1 MSSLL
6 DKRSTPA
13 GKSEVDLFSLPPTQ
27 VAIERGYWTEV
38 FLKHS
43 LTDNGPFEFHIPPDP
58 SYIDLSKNYIFMEV
72 SIEVEAGAL
81 VAPIN
86 LLGKTI
92 FKQVKLFL
100 NNKACFD
107 SGDSYAYICYLE
119 NELNNGNEAKTTHM
133 EAAMYERDM
142 VGELEGKE
150 SRSIKY
156 RGSKFVNAN
165 RVQIMANLNCDL
177 FSQERLLISHTDVRL
192 ELHRNSD
199 AFCLLTWDE
208 KPCALKLH
216 KLSWFVRKVDLA
228 PSLSLNIE
236 TYLSKET
243 AKYPIRRMVC
253 KTMNIDK
260 GNRDTANLVLTN
272 GQLPRR
278 VIVTF
283 VSKDSYFGNVQK
295 NPFYFKPFNVREI
308 TLYAGGYAFPRNALQ
323 MNFKKSRYIHG
334 YVNLLETLNIAQNDK
349 GCITLREFADGYFFY
364 AVDLTPDGSDNTFWE
379 LVSEGTCT
387 VRVVFNEDLN
397 EDIKMLCFCEFDNL
411 VTIDKNR
418 NVFLDYS
425 T

>member
-6 DKRSTPA
+6 DKRSVPA

-27 VAIERGYWTEV
+27 VAIERGYWTEI

-72 SIEVEAGAL
+72 SIENGTDIT

-86 LLGKTI
+86 LLGKTL
-92 FKQVKLFL
+92 FKQVKLFI

-107 SGDSYAYICYLE
+107 SGDNYAYTCYIE

-133 EAAMYERDM
+133 EAAMYERDA
-142 VGELEGKE
+142 VGELEKE
-150 SRSIKY
+150 TSVSIVY
-156 RGSKFVNAN
+156 RASKFKDGN
-165 RVQIMANLNCDL
+165 RVQIMASLNCDL
-177 FSQERLLISHTDVRL
+177 FAQERLLLSHTDVRL

-199 AFCLLTWDE
+199 AFSLLAWQDGDVS
-208 KPCALKLH
+208 LKLH

-228 PSLSLNIE
+228 PSLSLSIE
-236 TYLSKET
+236 SYLTKEP

-253 KTMNIDK
+253 KTINIEK

-283 VSKDSYFGNVQK
+283 VAKDAYFGNFAK

-308 TLYAGGYAFPRNALQ
+308 TLYAGGYAFPRSPII
-323 MNFKKSRYIHG
+323 MNFKKSRYVQG

-349 GCITLREFADGYFFY
+349 SCITLREFADGYFFY

-387 VRVVFNEDLN
+387 IRVVFNEDLT

-411 VTIDKNR
+411 ITIDKHR